1 MSAPAI
7 RAWNSVTRQ
16 QLEEVLARLHPDD
29 RSSYEATVAVGL
41 AVAVLTV
48 GAKGYCDSTRQQ
60 FYTHLKGSY
69 GESVIRN
76 ALWAIRVGGIVA
88 QVRGGTIAK
97 NGKGRGA
104 HLVFVEADTHELIP
118 DGYVPP
124 LPRRN
129 PPTGQDLSQ
138 SHDESDTGKHDS
150 DTGQEESDTGHDLE
164 PLKESINSSTAAL
177 AGRSTIEDSLRQV
190 DAEESEM
197 PPTVEKTPVDEGKVQ
212 RLVSAVMGDDSIMQ
226 GTSPLKR
233 KGMRPDIADFARR
246 LLWEFPEP
254 DVPTLVK
261 ALKVFMHER
270 KDMKTVGPERYERL
284 LEIAE
289 HEISSVF

>member
-1 MSAPAI
+1 MSGPAI

-29 RSSYEATVAVGL
+29 RPSYESTVAVGN

-48 GAKGYCDSTRQQ
+48 GTKGYCDSTRQQ

-118 DGYVPP
+118 DDYVPP

-129 PPTGQDLSQ
+129 PPTGHDLSQ

-150 DTGQEESDTGHDLE
+150 DTGHDESDTGHDLE
-164 PLKESINSSTAAL
+164 TLKEPINSSTAAL

-190 DAEESEM
+190 DAHESEM
-197 PPTVEKTPVDEGKVQ
+197 PPTVEKTPVDESRV
-212 RLVSAVMGDDSIMQ
+212 RSLALAVISDDALMQ
-226 GTSPLKR
+226 GTSRAARERIRADAAEPARVLLREYPERTNKELITPLKLF
-233 KGMRPDIADFARR
+233 MR
-246 LLWEFPEP
+246 
-254 DVPTLVK
+254 
-261 ALKVFMHER
+261 ER
-270 KDMKTVGPERYERL
+270 KEGKAYGRERHERL

-289 HEISSVF
+289 HEISSPF

>member
-16 QLEEVLARLHPDD
+16 QIEEVLARLHPDD
-29 RSSYEATVAVGL
+29 RPSYEATVAVGL

-48 GAKGYCDSTRQQ
+48 GTKGYCDSTRQQ
-60 FYTHLKGSY
+60 FYAHLKGSY

-104 HLVFVEADTHELIP
+104 HLVFVEADTSELIP
-118 DGYVPP
+118 DDYVPP

-129 PPTGQDLSQ
+129 PPTGHDLSQ
-138 SHDESDTGKHDS
+138 SHDESNTGRRESATGQDES
-150 DTGQEESDTGHDLE
+150 DTGQDLE

-190 DAEESEM
+190 DANESEM
-197 PPTVEKTPVDEGKVQ
+197 PPTVPTTPVDEGKVG
-212 RLVSAVMGDDSIMQ
+212 RMVNAVMVDDSIMH
-226 GTSPLKR
+226 GTSAHKR
-233 KGMRPDIADFARR
+233 RGMKTDIADFART
-246 LLWEFPEP
+246 LLREFPEP

-261 ALKVFMHER
+261 ALKVFMKER